1 MVAIS
6 GIAGGPRRRSPRGG
20 ALSFSI
26 IGETTRPAVESTA
39 DDLQSDR
46 LPTHMAAMN
55 GFNRRDLLIAL
66 GALMTAGPGLAA
78 VPGMRL
84 GRPERFSWDAL
95 KARAVALSRASY
107 RPISPVAGASAVT
120 YDALNHIQYRPD
132 RTLWGDAQGG
142 TGVRFFPIHRM
153 APMPVSIFVVEN
165 GRASALSYDAA
176 LFDMTPDHPVTVL
189 DKEGGF
195 AGFRVMNP
203 GGIGDWLAFQGASYF
218 RTAGAENQYGL
229 SARGLA
235 IDTGIDGAEEFPVF
249 THFWLERGP
258 EDGVTV
264 YALLDGPSVAGAY
277 KFISRQTP
285 KGIVQDV
292 DAFIRLRRDVQRL
305 GFAPM
310 TSMFWYGEGNRAQA
324 VDWRPEIHDSDG
336 LSIVTGTGQRIW
348 RPLIN
353 PPRTITNSFVDAN
366 PKGFGLLQRDRNFLH
381 YQDDGVFYEKR
392 PSLWAEP
399 LEGWGAGSVM
409 LYEIPTQSE
418 TDDNIVAFWTP
429 AAPARGGATFELRYR
444 LHWGEGEPEP
454 SRGAIVTDTWTGVG
468 GRPGHPPLPGVTKL
482 VADFTGPGLVGLDR
496 ESGVKPM
503 VELSRGELIASSA
516 YPLANQSGR
525 WRLMLDIAP
534 ASDEP
539 ADLRVWLARGTDVL
553 SETLVYQLYR

>member
-1 MVAIS
+1 MQS
-6 GIAGGPRRRSPRGG
+6 GG
-20 ALSFSI
+20 L
-26 IGETTRPAVESTA
+26 V
-39 DDLQSDR
+39 
-46 LPTHMAAMN
+46 THMIAMN
-55 GFNRRDLLIAL
+55 GVHRRDLLIAL
-66 GALMTAGPGLAA
+66 GVMMTAGPGLAA
-78 VPGMRL
+78 VPGIRL
-84 GRPERFSWDAL
+84 GPPERFSWDGL
-95 KARAVALSRASY
+95 KARAAALSRGPY
-107 RPISPVAGASAVT
+107 RPIRPVAGAAAVT
-120 YDALNHIQYRPD
+120 YDALNQIHYRAD
-132 RTLWGDAQGG
+132 RTLWGDARGG

-153 APMPVSIFVVEN
+153 APVPVTIFVVEDS
-165 GRASALSYDAA
+165 RARPLAYDAA

-189 DKEGGF
+189 DREGGF

-203 GGIGDWLAFQGASYF
+203 GGVGDWLAFQGASYF

-249 THFWLERGP
+249 THFWLEQG
-258 EDGVTV
+258 EDGAITV

-277 KFISRQTP
+277 RFRSRQTP
-285 KGIVQDV
+285 AGVVQDI

-336 LSIVTGTGQRIW
+336 LSIVTGAGQRIW
-348 RPLIN
+348 RPLLN
-353 PPRTITNSFVDAN
+353 PPRTIVNSFADTA

-399 LEGWGAGSVM
+399 LDGWGAGSVM
-409 LYEIPTQSE
+409 LYEIPTRSE

-429 AAPARGGATFELRYR
+429 AAPARSGATFELRYR
-444 LHWGEGEPEP
+444 LHWGAGEPQP
-454 SRGAIVTDTWTGVG
+454 SQGAIVTDTWTGIG

-482 VADFTGPGLVGLDR
+482 VADFTGPGLAGLGRD
-496 ESGVKPM
+496 SGVKPV

-516 YPLANQSGR
+516 YPLANQSAR

-534 ASDEP
+534 TSDEP
-539 ADLRVWLARGTDVL
+539 ADLRAWLERGPDVL
-553 SETLVYQLYR
+553 SETLVYQIYR